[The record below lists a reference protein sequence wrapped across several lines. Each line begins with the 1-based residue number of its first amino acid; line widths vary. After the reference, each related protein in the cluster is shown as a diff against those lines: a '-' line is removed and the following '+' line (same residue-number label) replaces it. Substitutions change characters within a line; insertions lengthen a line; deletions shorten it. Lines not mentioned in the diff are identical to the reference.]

1 MKSYRHIIIFLFAS
15 LILIS
20 CNESASSKIKSD
32 NQNKTQVQQSYAEI
46 TFDRIFHD
54 FGTIK
59 EGEIAK
65 TVFSFTN
72 TGENDLYI
80 VDAIGSCGCT
90 VPKYPKNI
98 AIKPGE
104 SGEIEVNFD
113 SMEDLAYSK
122 KWLKSLLTLYLGVN
136 FYEYKHL
143 LNQKIINHG
152 VTISL
157 SSFNSISLF
166 ILYNN
171 TFNEKEQ

>member
-1 MKSYRHIIIFLFAS
+1 MKYNRHIILFLLTSFV
-15 LILIS
+15 LFS

-32 NQNKTQVQQSYAEI
+32 NLNKTQYQASYAEI

-54 FGTIK
+54 FGAIK
-59 EGEIAK
+59 EGEIVK

-90 VPKYPKNI
+90 VPKYPKNV

-113 SMEDLAYSK
+113 SNGRPNLQQKMVKISANTTSGGQ
-122 KWLKSLLTLYLGVN
+122 LLRIQAFV
-136 FYEYKHL
+136 EPK
-143 LNQKIINHG
+143 
-152 VTISL
+152 
-157 SSFNSISLF
+157 
-166 ILYNN
+166 NN
-171 TFNEKEQ
+171 

>member
-1 MKSYRHIIIFLFAS
+1 MKSYRHIIIFLFTS

-54 FGTIK
+54 FGAIK
-59 EGEIAK
+59 EGEIVK

-90 VPKYPKNI
+90 VPKYPKNV

-113 SMEDLAYSK
+113 SNGRPNLQQKMVKISANTTSGGQ
-122 KWLKSLLTLYLGVN
+122 LLRIQAFV
-136 FYEYKHL
+136 EPK
-143 LNQKIINHG
+143 
-152 VTISL
+152 
-157 SSFNSISLF
+157 
-166 ILYNN
+166 NN
-171 TFNEKEQ
+171 

>member
-1 MKSYRHIIIFLFAS
+1 MF
-15 LILIS
+15 S
-20 CNESASSKIKSD
+20 CNESASSKIKPD
-32 NQNKTQVQQSYAEI
+32 NQNKTQYQASYAEI

-113 SMEDLAYSK
+113 SNGRP
-122 KWLKSLLTLYLGVN
+122 SLQQKMVKVSANTLSGG
-136 FYEYKHL
+136 EL
-143 LNQKIINHG
+143 LRIQAFVEPK
-152 VTISL
+152 
-157 SSFNSISLF
+157 
-166 ILYNN
+166 NN
-171 TFNEKEQ
+171 

>member
-1 MKSYRHIIIFLFAS
+1 MKSYRHIIIFLFTS

-32 NQNKTQVQQSYAEI
+32 NKNKNQVQQSYAEI

-113 SMEDLAYSK
+113 SNGRINLQQKMVKITANTTSGGQ
-122 KWLKSLLTLYLGVN
+122 LLQIQAFV
-136 FYEYKHL
+136 EPK
-143 LNQKIINHG
+143 
-152 VTISL
+152 
-157 SSFNSISLF
+157 
-166 ILYNN
+166 NN
-171 TFNEKEQ
+171 